1 MDNGQRT
8 TVNGLRVRCVK
19 MATRTVSAAS
29 PPPSARSYQQLLT
42 KLLRHG
48 AYPQLRKIVEKT
60 PPADLAPVLP
70 LLLEEDLKRIVSL
83 LIEGGKAGRAVLE
96 LDEADLREFLAQLD
110 DATIAEICKSSAP
123 DDAADLLDALDDER
137 RERILEILGAAQ
149 GANLESL
156 LEGEEETAGSLMNT
170 EFLAVSEDL
179 IVGQAIELIREY
191 PRKETFFY
199 VYCVDA
205 DGRLVG
211 VLSLRSLIL
220 ASPDTQLK
228 SIMVQSVLRTQIDSS
243 PEEVARIVSKYDLLS
258 VPVVDLQN
266 RLVGVVTVDDVL
278 DVIQE
283 QAEED
288 LMHLAGVAAEERV
301 STPATQSFRMR
312 FPWLAIN
319 LATAFLASWVV
330 SWFQGTIAKWAA
342 LAVFMP
348 IVAGMGGN
356 AGTQTLTVFVRGL
369 ALGEVEWSSGWTAVW
384 KEMLVGF
391 ANGAANGLLT
401 TAVVGVWTGDWALAA
416 ILFFAMVFNLIISGF
431 AGGLVPLA
439 LERLGFDPAIAS
451 SIFVTTFTDVG
462 GFFSFL
468 GLATLAMR
476 WFPHH

>member
-1 MDNGQRT
+1 MNRAPAPT
-8 TVNGLRVRCVK
+8 N
-19 MATRTVSAAS
+19 VS
-29 PPPSARSYQQLLT
+29 PSARSYQQLLT

-48 AYPQLRKIVEKT
+48 AFPQLRKIVEKT
-60 PPADLAPVLP
+60 LPADFAPVIP
-70 LLLEEDLKRIVSL
+70 LLLEEDRNRILSL
-83 LIEGGKAGRAVLE
+83 LIEAGKAARALLE
-96 LDEADLREFLAQLD
+96 LDEADLDTILSDLD
-110 DATIAEICKSSAP
+110 DATLSAICSSSAP

-137 RERILEILGAAQ
+137 RQAVLALLGAAQ
-149 GANLESL
+149 GAKLESL

-170 EFLAVSEDL
+170 EFLAIDEEVTVAE
-179 IVGQAIELIREY
+179 AIESIRHY
-191 PRKETFFY
+191 PRKESFFY

-205 DGRLVG
+205 EGHLVG

-220 ASPDTQLK
+220 ADPDVHLK
-228 SIMVQSVLRTQIDSS
+228 SLMVQTVVRTQIDST
-243 PEEVARIVSKYDLLS
+243 PEEVAQLVSKYDLLS

-266 RLVGVVTVDDVL
+266 RLVGVVTVDDII

-288 LMHLAGVAAEERV
+288 LLHLAGVDISERV
-301 STPATQSFRMR
+301 TSPARESFRLR

-330 SWFQGTIAKWAA
+330 SFFQGTIAQWAA

-369 ALGEVEWSSGWTAVW
+369 ALGEIDWQSGWLPIW
-384 KEMLVGF
+384 KEVLVGF
-391 ANGAANGLLT
+391 GNGAANGLLT
-401 TAVVGVWTGDWALAA
+401 MLVVGLWTHDWVLAT
-416 ILFFAMVFNLIISGF
+416 ILFVAMIFNLIIAGV
-431 AGGLVPLA
+431 AGGIVPLI
-439 LERLGFDPAIAS
+439 LERYGYDPAIAS

-468 GLATLAMR
+468 GLATLAIH
-476 WFPHH
+476 FLKH